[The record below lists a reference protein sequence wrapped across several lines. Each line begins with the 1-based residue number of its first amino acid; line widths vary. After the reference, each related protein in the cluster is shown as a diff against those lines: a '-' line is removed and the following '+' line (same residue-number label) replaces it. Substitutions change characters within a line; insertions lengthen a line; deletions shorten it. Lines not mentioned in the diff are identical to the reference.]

1 MARPTLRIRQVI
13 RSHHLAAGAKGGVKK
28 KVLATQSGGFT
39 TKIHLVA
46 NAHRLPVS
54 AETSGEEA
62 SDLKDFDILADKYL
76 PKAKVF
82 LTD

>member
-1 MARPTLRIRQVI
+1 M
-13 RSHHLAAGAKGGVKK
+13 
-28 KVLATQSGGFT
+28 ATQRGGFT

-54 AETSGEEA
+54 AETSGGEA
-62 SDLKDFDILADKYL
+62 SDLKDFDILVDKYL